1 MPQKLISEIV
11 VVLGWLLLIQ
21 VIIRR
26 RVHVNV
32 HDFGIHVHVDIHV
45 HVHCDILGRPLI
57 IILWMVTVM
66 PSRIVSSVGVKMLR
80 VWIEQIVIVDM
91 MIWLLCGLI
100 TLY

>member
-1 MPQKLISEIV
+1 
-11 VVLGWLLLIQ
+11 
-21 VIIRR
+21 
-26 RVHVNV
+26 
-32 HDFGIHVHVDIHV
+32 
-45 HVHCDILGRPLI
+45 LI